1 MNLTTTFADLPDY
14 RLIDSG
20 LGNKLEEI
28 DGVRVQRPSP
38 QAIWKPR
45 LDSKEWSKA
54 TSICSRTKDG
64 GGQWQHTK
72 PPPKD
77 MTLRFRMPEGELK
90 FKLKLTTFGHCGIF
104 FEQVPVWNFLAQQVR
119 ELKLKLGRAPK
130 VANLFAYTGA
140 ASIVMAKA
148 GAEVWHV
155 DSAKGVLEWG
165 QESAEASGVDGI
177 RWTQEDAQKFLITGY
192 NKNLRL
198 DGILADPPSWGH
210 GAKKEVWEFEKHISG
225 FMDKTHSI
233 LQKKNAFLF
242 LTSHTHGVQQEALKN
257 ILAQDGRWT
266 TLTCGELGVQH
277 DKDARV
283 LPAGL
288 YAQGTC

>member
-1 MNLTTTFADLPDY
+1 MNLLTLPTDLPDY

-20 LGNKLEEI
+20 DGQKLEEI

-45 LDSKEWSKA
+45 LTPNDWSKA
-54 TSICSRTKDG
+54 TSVCSRTKDG
-64 GGQWQHTK
+64 GGQWQHQK
-72 PPPKD
+72 PLPKE
-77 MTLRFRMPEGELK
+77 MWERFRMAEGELK
-90 FKLKLTTFGHCGIF
+90 FRLKLTTFGHCGLF
-104 FEQVPVWNFLAQQVR
+104 FEQVPVWNFLATQVR
-119 ELKLKLGRAPK
+119 ELKTRLGRAPK
-130 VANLFAYTGA
+130 VANLFGYTGA
-140 ASIVMAKA
+140 ASIVMARA

-155 DSAKGVLEWG
+155 DSAKGVLDWG
-165 QESAEASGVDGI
+165 QESAEASGVKGI
-177 RWTQEDAQKFLITGY
+177 RWQQEDSQKFLINSY

-210 GAKKEVWEFEKHISG
+210 GAKKEVWEFEKHIAG

-233 LQKKNAFLF
+233 LNKKNAFMF

-257 ILAQDGRWT
+257 ILAQDGRWKD
-266 TLTCGELGVQH
+266 LTCGELGVLH
-277 DKDARV
+277 ASDSRV

-288 YAQGTC
+288 FAHGVC

>member
-1 MNLTTTFADLPDY
+1 MNLLTLPTDLPDY

-20 LGNKLEEI
+20 DAQKLEEI
-28 DGVRVQRPSP
+28 DGIRVQRPSP

-45 LDSKEWSKA
+45 LDPKEWSKA

-64 GGQWQHTK
+64 GGQWQHQK
-72 PPPKD
+72 PLPKE
-77 MTLRFRMPEGELK
+77 MWERFRMPEGELK
-90 FKLKLTTFGHCGIF
+90 FKLKLTTFGHCGLF
-104 FEQVPVWNFLAQQVR
+104 FEQVPVWNFLAAQVR
-119 ELKLKLGRAPK
+119 DLKTRLGRPPK
-130 VANLFAYTGA
+130 VANLFGYTGA
-140 ASIVMAKA
+140 ASIVMARA

-165 QESAEASGVDGI
+165 QESAEASGVTGI
-177 RWTQEDAQKFLITGY
+177 RWQQEDSQKFLINGY

-210 GAKKEVWEFEKHISG
+210 GAKKEVWEFEKHIAG

-233 LQKKNAFLF
+233 LNKKNAFMF

-257 ILAQDGRWT
+257 ILAQDGRWKE
-266 TLTCGELGVQH
+266 LTCGELGVQH
-277 DKDARV
+277 AKDPRV

-288 YAQGTC
+288 YAHGVC